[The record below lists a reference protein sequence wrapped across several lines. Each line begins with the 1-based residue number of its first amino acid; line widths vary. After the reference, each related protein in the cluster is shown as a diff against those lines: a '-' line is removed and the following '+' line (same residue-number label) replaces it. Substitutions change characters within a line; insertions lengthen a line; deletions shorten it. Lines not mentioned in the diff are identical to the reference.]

1 MDDRAK
7 VQIKGIRE
15 GLLITVRNDDW
26 PEAKAALEEQIR
38 EQSEFLRGGR
48 LILDVGNHVLRAAEL
63 GQLRDMLTDDGLALW
78 AILSNS
84 QVTQQNA
91 QLLGLATRINKPSP
105 ERTTHTIETALTG
118 EEAVLVRR
126 TLRSGYSLQYFGHVV
141 VIGDVNPGSEIVA
154 GGDVVVWGRLR
165 GMVHAGAEGNQDAVV
180 CAMDLAPTQLRIA
193 DHIATTPEQHGK
205 MQPEM
210 ARIVD
215 GQVVAVPWQPK
226 AK

>member
-15 GLLITVRNDDW
+15 GLLITVRDDDW
-26 PEAKAALEEQIR
+26 PEAKAALQEQIK

-48 LILDVGNHVLRAAEL
+48 LILDVGNHVIRAAEL

-91 QLLGLATRINKPSP
+91 QLLGLATRINKPTP
-105 ERTTHTIETALTG
+105 ERATHTIETALTG

-126 TLRSGYSLQYFGHVV
+126 TLRSGYSLQYFGHV
-141 VIGDVNPGSEIVA
+141 PS
-154 GGDVVVWGRLR
+154 
-165 GMVHAGAEGNQDAVV
+165 
-180 CAMDLAPTQLRIA
+180 
-193 DHIATTPEQHGK
+193 
-205 MQPEM
+205 
-210 ARIVD
+210 
-215 GQVVAVPWQPK
+215 
-226 AK
+226 